1 MRRHPCAQSNIGRLT
16 ICFLLAWT
24 VVSAHASNRDL
35 VIMKNGDR
43 LKGEISKL
51 ENGILYFSVDYVVD
65 SIPLDWLQVETVTS
79 PAAFEIVLKDGNHL
93 AGTIAKVPS
102 KEAPGKDFEVR
113 AGNSTVSAAG
123 PDVIGIETRKKNFW
137 RQLTGAMDFGSDF
150 TSGNSQVS
158 LSADASASYTA
169 THWSGGTSFTS
180 SFSGQ
185 SNSSKTNL
193 QDGSVTL
200 ERFLGQNSSVL
211 GLAEFLHSSQQQ
223 LQLRSTLGGGYGE
236 YVFRTNKNSGRWI
249 LGAVYT
255 HEQFESTVASPT
267 NQNIEALL
275 GAQYQLLR
283 FNRYRLQSYF
293 FLFPGLSDAGRVRAT
308 TKTTF
313 NVKLPNNFYTNLS
326 FWDNYDSRPPVNAKK
341 NELGISSGVGWTF

>member
-1 MRRHPCAQSNIGRLT
+1 MPRFHSAQSNICRLA
-16 ICFLLAWT
+16 IWFLLAWAM
-24 VVSAHASNRDL
+24 VSAHASNRDL

-65 SIPLDWLQVETVTS
+65 SIPLDWLQVETVKS
-79 PAAFEIVLKDGNHL
+79 PAAFQIVLKDGNHL

-102 KEAPGKDFEVR
+102 KEAPGKDFEIR
-113 AGNSTVSAAG
+113 AGNSIVSAAG

-158 LSADASASYTA
+158 LSADANASYSA
-169 THWSGGTSFTS
+169 TRWRGGVSFTS

-193 QDGSVTL
+193 QDGSMTL
-200 ERFLGQNSSVL
+200 ERFLGQNSSLL
-211 GLAEFLHSSQQQ
+211 GLTEFLHSSQQQ
-223 LQLRSTLGGGYGE
+223 LQLRSTLGGGYGQ

-255 HEQFESTVASPT
+255 DEQFESSVAQEST
-267 NQNIEALL
+267 QNIEALV
-275 GAQYQLLR
+275 GGQYQLLR
-283 FNRYRLQSYF
+283 FNRYNLQSYF

-308 TKTTF
+308 TKSSL
-313 NVKLPNNFYTNLS
+313 NVKLPNNFYTNVS
-326 FWDNYDSRPPVNAKK
+326 FWDNYDSRPPITAKK